1 MKFLSNDSPEL
12 RLLEDVA
19 RKFCRHS
26 GVEIDVAKL
35 LNQRILLT
43 RWQPREQQSVG
54 QSCCLMQTEDQ
65 QWVAINLARAEDHQL
80 LSIFLRDVFLS
91 NDLLSWAD
99 VRRAIGNVDSLALI
113 EYASEVGL
121 PISRLGEVANDYRA
135 DELPINLS
143 YENKSSFALKPNR
156 MIAVLDL
163 SSLWAGPLCSR
174 LLMDAGCQ
182 VTKVESTHRLDGSR
196 YGHPEFFKQLNDG
209 KDEAILDFT
218 SASGRMQLRELI
230 YGADVVIEGSRP
242 RALQHLG
249 IDAQHVLRD
258 GKPRVWLS
266 LTGYGRGADHG
277 HRVGFGDDCAVAGG
291 LVNFGPS
298 GPQVV
303 ADAVA
308 DPLTGLISA
317 AAVFDALESPR
328 PVLIEAVLAKSA
340 AWLNSV
346 RQTT

>member
-35 LNQRILLT
+35 LNQRSLLT

-99 VRRAIGNVDSLALI
+99 VRRAIGNVDALALI

-209 KDEAILDFT
+209 KEEVVLDFT

-230 YGADVVIEGSRP
+230 YEADVVIEGSRP

-291 LVNFGPS
+291 LVNFCPS
-298 GPQVV
+298 GPQFV

-317 AAVFDALESPR
+317 AAVLDALESPR

>member
-1 MKFLSNDSPEL
+1 MKFLSNNSPEL
-12 RLLEDVA
+12 HLLQGVA
-19 RKFCRHS
+19 RKFCEHS

-35 LNQRILLT
+35 LNQRTLLT
-43 RWQPREQQSVG
+43 GWQPREQQSVG

-99 VRRAIGNVDSLALI
+99 VRRATCNVDSLALI

-121 PISRLGEVANDYRA
+121 PISRLGEVANDYRP

-143 YENKSSFALKPNR
+143 YENKSSSALKPNR
-156 MIAVLDL
+156 MIAALDL

-209 KDEAILDFT
+209 KDEVVLDFT

-230 YGADVVIEGSRP
+230 YEADVVIEGSRP

-258 GKPRVWLS
+258 GKPGVWLS
-266 LTGYGRGADHG
+266 LTGYGRGAGQG

-291 LVNFGPS
+291 LVNFCPS
-298 GPQVV
+298 GPQFV

-317 AAVFDALESPR
+317 VAVLDALESPK

-346 RQTT
+346 RQTP